1 MGVVDKL
8 QTLAKTELKIVRE
21 TAVTSTT
28 KATKT
33 TTAVN
38 AAPVGSDAEALLEA
52 LETAQKRS
60 TK

>member
-21 TAVTSTT
+21 TAVTT
-28 KATKT
+28 TKT
-33 TTAVN
+33 TSSTA
-38 AAPVGSDAEALLEA
+38 GSSAGSMTAEQLLDA

-60 TK
+60 IK

>member
-21 TAVTSTT
+21 TAVTT
-28 KATKT
+28 TKT
-33 TTAVN
+33 TNN
-38 AAPVGSDAEALLEA
+38 ATSTTPESGLSAEQLLDA

-60 TK
+60 IK